1 MPPDDVTFGS
11 ELRRLRQANGLSLA
25 ALAEK
30 LKTSKGYL
38 SRLERGLQRPSE
50 AFARACD
57 QALGAGGTLLAL
69 ALESGRGLC
78 PYPGLASFRT
88 EDARWFFGRD
98 RAVTD
103 LLGLLDDPRTT
114 GHPAVLIGPS
124 GIGKSSLL
132 RAGLATAVARG
143 ALPERQPGTATTLY
157 ITPTAR
163 PLQELRSWDERLPSD
178 RYTLLIADQF
188 EELFTLCPDEAERV
202 QFVEELCTRAADGL
216 PVVLGLR
223 ADFYGHCLAHP
234 PLLAAL
240 RARALPLGPMGP
252 EELRQAIIEP
262 AAAAGLSL
270 EPGLV
275 EVLLRDL
282 GAVGGTGT
290 CEAGALPLLSHA
302 LRATWQQRAEGT
314 LTVAG
319 YQRTGGVH
327 GAVATTA
334 ERVHGQLSPDQW
346 AIARRLLL
354 NLVRVGDGTDDS
366 RNRVGREELVE
377 LTAADVAGV
386 RAEDVRAVVEAFT
399 GARLLTASADHVEI
413 SHEALLRA
421 WPRLRQW
428 IDEDRARLKVHQRLA
443 EAARSWQEEGR
454 DDSLLLRGARLAA
467 VSDWLG
473 EQAGTTTVLRP
484 VESEFLRACRTH
496 EETERA
502 TERRRNRR
510 LRQLVGGLAVLL
522 VVALA
527 SGLLAIQKSG
537 EAVRHTDH
545 ARKQEHRAMAALLS
559 SEARRLAVSRPEL
572 AALLATA
579 ADGHERSPQSAGALL
594 GTQAQGFVGRLP
606 HPGQHAMLWSAS
618 LSNDGRFLASSDIAG
633 RALVWD
639 VRHRKL
645 LHRIDDLPENLHAV
659 AMSPDGRRFA
669 GVGEKGS
676 LWLWDVRSGRQL
688 AHTAAGSPGTPA
700 LGALEFSRD
709 GTVVAVAGA
718 GVQLRL
724 TDGLKKTD
732 SPASTPRL
740 AGLALHPDSKTIAGA
755 GWDGT
760 VHVWQRSAD
769 GFDSAPLRLDAGTED
784 VFDVD
789 FSRDGALLAA
799 AGRNGTVR
807 LWRTSD
813 WQPAGELKGH
823 SGEVWR
829 LAFRADGRV
838 LASAGEDE
846 QILLWDVQARRR
858 LASLGGHSASVH
870 SVSFSHDGLLASGGS
885 DRTAALWD
893 TMGWL
898 SDGCGTGA
906 EPPQAAAHGSGGLA
920 EARGNAITF
929 HDHGACRTLHMK
941 PGPVHGLARG
951 KELIAAGGDAGTFRV
966 WDTKRGFGKPY
977 KLDPPQDPKSYR
989 YQYGVAVSPDDALLA
1004 VGGYSNQIR
1013 IWAMTARGPAPLPS
1027 RETNGTVRALTF
1039 SPDRRTL
1046 AIGADRV
1053 VEFAR
1058 LDSTAAAQRFAAFSV
1073 PVSALAY
1080 GDEGRTLVVGAK
1092 DGTVELWDV
1101 RTRSRTLTL
1110 NTHQGH
1116 VRALHFAPGGD
1127 RIAVVGD
1134 TGSARWWILNA
1145 DWARRQACRSASAPD
1160 PQEWQ
1165 RLLPDVSRS
1174 KVLGDTSCQTR

>member
-1 MPPDDVTFGS
+1 MPSGDVTFGP

-57 QALGAGGTLLAL
+57 QALGAGGALLAL
-69 ALESGRGLC
+69 ALEPGRTLC

-88 EDARWFFGRD
+88 QDARWFFGRE

-103 LLGLLDDPRTT
+103 LLGLLDDPRTA
-114 GHPAVLIGPS
+114 GQPAVLIGPS

-157 ITPTAR
+157 MTPTAR
-163 PLQELRSWDERLPSD
+163 PLEELGSWDERLPPGSNA
-178 RYTLLIADQF
+178 LLIVDQF

-202 QFVEELCTRAADGL
+202 RFVGELCTRAADGL

-223 ADFYGHCLAHP
+223 ADFYGHCLTHP

-240 RARALPLGPMGP
+240 RARALPLGPMRP
-252 EELRQAIIEP
+252 EELRQAITEP

-282 GAVGGTGT
+282 GAVGGTRT

-302 LRATWQQRAEGT
+302 LRVTWQQRSEDT
-314 LTVAG
+314 LTVQG

-327 GAVATTA
+327 GAVAATA
-334 ERVHGQLSPDQW
+334 ERVHGQLSPDEQ
-346 AIARRLLL
+346 AIASRLLL
-354 NLVRVGDGTDDS
+354 SLVRVGDGPDDT
-366 RNRVGREELVE
+366 RNRAGREELVE
-377 LTAADVAGV
+377 LTVADA
-386 RAEDVRAVVEAFT
+386 RAEEVRAVVEAFT
-399 GARLLTASADHVEI
+399 SARLLTASADHVEI
-413 SHEALLRA
+413 SHEALLWA

-428 IDEDRARLKVHQRLA
+428 IDGDRARLKLHQRLA
-443 EAARSWQEEGR
+443 EAARNWHEEGR

-467 VSDWLG
+467 MSDGLE
-473 EQAGTTTVLRP
+473 EQAGTPPVLRP
-484 VESEFLRACRTH
+484 VESEFLRACWTY

-510 LRQLVGGLAVLL
+510 LRQLVAGLAVLL
-522 VVALA
+522 VIALA
-527 SGLLAIQKSG
+527 SGLLALQKSG
-537 EAVRHTDH
+537 EAERHTDH
-545 ARKQEHRAMAALLS
+545 ARRQEHRAMAALLS

-606 HPGQHAMLWSAS
+606 HPGHQAMLWSAG
-618 LSNDGRFLASSDIAG
+618 LSDDGRFLASSDVVG

-639 VRHRKL
+639 VRHRRMM
-645 LHRIDDLPENLHAV
+645 HRIDDLPEKLHAV

-669 GVGEKGS
+669 GVGEKGG
-676 LWLWDVRSGRQL
+676 LWLWDTRSGRRL
-688 AHTAAGSPGTPA
+688 AHTAAESPGPPA

-709 GTVVAVAGA
+709 GRIVALAGA
-718 GVQLRL
+718 GIQLRL

-740 AGLALHPDSKTIAGA
+740 AGLALHPDGKTVAGA
-755 GWDGT
+755 GWDES

-769 GFDSAPLRLDAGTED
+769 GFDRAPLRLDTGTED
-784 VFDVD
+784 VFDAD

-823 SGEVWR
+823 NGEVWR
-829 LAFRADGRV
+829 LAFRQDGRV

-858 LASLGGHSASVH
+858 LASLDGHSASVH
-870 SVSFSHDGLLASGGS
+870 SVSFSRDGLLASGGS

-893 TMGWL
+893 TTGWL

-906 EPPQAAAHGSGGLA
+906 EPLQAAAHGSGGLA
-920 EARGNAITF
+920 VARGDAITF
-929 HDHGACRTLHMK
+929 RGHGACHTLHMK

-966 WDTKRGFGKPY
+966 WDVERGSGKLY
-977 KLDPPQDPKSYR
+977 KLDPPLNPKSYR
-989 YQYGVAVSPDDALLA
+989 YQYGVAVSADDALLA

-1058 LDSTAAAQRFAAFSV
+1058 LDSTAAVQRFAAFSL

-1080 GDEGRTLVVGAK
+1080 GDEGRTLAVGTK

-1134 TGSARWWILNA
+1134 TGSARWWILDT
-1145 DWARRQACRSASAPD
+1145 DWARRHACRSASAPD

-1174 KVLGDTSCQTR
+1174 KALDATSCQTP